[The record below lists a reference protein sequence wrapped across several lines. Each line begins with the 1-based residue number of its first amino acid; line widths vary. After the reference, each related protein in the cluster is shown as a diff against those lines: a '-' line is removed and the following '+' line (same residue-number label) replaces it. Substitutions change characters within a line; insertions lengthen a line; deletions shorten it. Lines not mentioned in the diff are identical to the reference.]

1 MGRVYYEMGLLSTH
15 EVIECSASDLIGQY
29 VGHTGPKTKEQLDRA
44 LGKVLFVDEAD
55 RLAEGSYALE
65 AVNELVY
72 LLTTPRYDGK
82 MVVILAG
89 YTQEMEKLM
98 TVRPALSGIFP
109 DEIIFHNLTPSD
121 CVTLLDRELELK
133 RTSAPFLK
141 DTSSTTYPQLL
152 RFLKALSLL
161 PSWSNAR
168 DIKTL
173 AKKMSMS
180 ATRGKTPT
188 GEPQRTLS
196 AEQALEC
203 TKNMMVTR
211 YGRSSK
217 QEGSGVK
224 YPVTL
229 PKTGEAASQQLEL
242 NFPSTVHHEPLACD
256 TYAESSTASAHG
268 TRQNAQ
274 NVPCVLPTTIAPP
287 SLAPSRQ
294 PRDDAGA
301 TRDAGVSDAIW
312 DQLQVDKQNKESCQ
326 KLKRE
331 DARRRDEAIQQ
342 KLQQMGLCPA
352 GYDWIEQ
359 SGGYRCSG
367 GSHYISN
374 SQLGES

>member
-29 VGHTGPKTKEQLDRA
+29 MGHTGPKTKEQLDRA

-55 RLAEGSYALE
+55 HLAEGSYALE

-72 LLTTPRYDGK
+72 LLKTPRYDGK

-98 TVRPALSGIFP
+98 TVRTALSSIFP

-141 DTSSTTYPQLL
+141 ETSSTACLQLL

-196 AEQALEC
+196 VEQALEC
-203 TKNMMVTR
+203 TKNMVATR
-211 YGRSSK
+211 YKRSSK
-217 QEGSGVK
+217 QGSSDVK
-224 YPVTL
+224 YPITL
-229 PKTGEAASQQLEL
+229 PKTGGAASQQLGL
-242 NFPSTVHHEPLACD
+242 NFPSTAHHEPLACD
-256 TYAESSTASAHG
+256 TYAESSTASARS

-274 NVPCVLPTTIAPP
+274 NVPCVLPTAMAPP

-294 PRDDAGA
+294 PRDDTSA

-312 DQLQVDKQNKESCQ
+312 DQLQVDKQESRQ

-352 GYDWIEQ
+352 GFDWIEQ